1 MKKPLLTPRCIPR
14 PYEAPDCTVLA
25 TESSGIFCASG
36 EGQNEAFDE
45 TIYLFETDIIK
56 YSTIS

>member
-1 MKKPLLTPRCIPR
+1 MKKPLLTRCIPR

-25 TESSGIFCASG
+25 TGSSGIFCASG